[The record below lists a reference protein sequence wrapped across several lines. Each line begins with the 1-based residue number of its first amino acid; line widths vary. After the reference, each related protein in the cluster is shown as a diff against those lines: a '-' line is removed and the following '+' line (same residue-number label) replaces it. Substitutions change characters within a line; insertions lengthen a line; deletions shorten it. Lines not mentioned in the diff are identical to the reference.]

1 MYAYIIYNYITSDKV
16 LQSYINATITTD
28 NIEYSN
34 VSSTK

>member
-1 MYAYIIYNYITSDKV
+1 MYAYIIYNYITTDKV

>member
-1 MYAYIIYNYITSDKV
+1 MYAYIIYNYITSDNV
-16 LQSYINATITTD
+16 SQSYINATITTD